1 MTETQWF
8 QSTNPAEL
16 VAFLGERITDEHQR
30 LYFEACR
37 KERDAEYSRT
47 KNSDWEVP
55 AALRAEILRDIVGN
69 PFVIIESKS
78 ILGGYIRDRNPVT
91 RLGERLARFDDAWL
105 QWNDGTIPKMV
116 DAMMNEE
123 CSSCSKWFDVFLKHK
138 IEERLHGCKVC
149 LDTRRIPRA
158 EPRWEMMLEIAD
170 ALEEG
175 AGCREQAILEH
186 LRDATCVCRDYEW
199 RSKYSCK
206 VCECVPDEYGWA
218 RHGKGCFRM
227 GDENGGG
234 EENFDFD
241 CGCNGTG
248 RIKRRHWKGCHV
260 IELYLKNLKEVVNEE
275 NYVNRLDRGIASNG
289 KATR

>member
-1 MTETQWF
+1 MTEQQWLT
-8 QSTNPAEL
+8 STNPAEM

-37 KERDAEYSRT
+37 KERDAEYSRA

-55 AALRAEILRDIVGN
+55 AALRADILRDIVGN

-116 DAMMNEE
+116 DAMMNEDCDKCIIRRGE
-123 CSSCSKWFDVFLKHK
+123 RYVFAGPDSHW
-138 IEERLHGCKVC
+138 EPCGC
-149 LDTRRIPRA
+149 TNGRIPRA

-289 KATR
+289 KAPR